1 MVDGSKFWSDDVV
14 EIVPVDAAHAYFRA
28 ELAFY
33 NGHSCSI
40 AGVAKAV
47 GNKLVYREKQAS
59 YDGGPTCRL
68 TITTK
73 GKSLLLDDGDGSCQS
88 YCGARGSL
96 SGFDFIPLSSK
107 RPIGYMWSEHC
118 SYKSSRIHLKKLPT
132 KAPWVIQGPGENAG
146 VIDIGDGDACIFKME
161 SHNHPSFIEPYQGA
175 ATGVGGIMTAPCA
188 A

>member
-1 MVDGSKFWSDDVV
+1 MNKGESGVRKAIILLGLAAIAAAPASPVTSLAGRYSKHFQNGMVDGSKFWSDDVV
-14 EIVPVDAAHAYFRA
+14 EIVPIDAAHAYFRA

-107 RPIGYMWSEHC
+107 RPIGYMARLKGSSE
-118 SYKSSRIHLKKLPT
+118 YKG
-132 KAPWVIQGPGENAG
+132 A
-146 VIDIGDGDACIFKME
+146 IDAWKSGKTD
-161 SHNHPSFIEPYQGA
+161 
-175 ATGVGGIMTAPCA
+175 
-188 A
+188 

>member
-1 MVDGSKFWSDDVV
+1 MRKAIILLGLAAIAAAPASPVASLAGRYSKHFQNGMVDGSKFWSDDVV
-14 EIVPVDAAHAYFRA
+14 EIVPIDATHAYFRA

-47 GNKLVYREKQAS
+47 GNTLVYREKQAS
-59 YDGGPTCRL
+59 YDGGPICRL

-96 SGFDFIPLSSK
+96 SGFDFIPLSSR
-107 RPIGYMWSEHC
+107 RPISYMARLKGS
-118 SYKSSRIHLKKLPT
+118 SQYKG
-132 KAPWVIQGPGENAG
+132 A
-146 VIDIGDGDACIFKME
+146 IDAWKSGKTD
-161 SHNHPSFIEPYQGA
+161 
-175 ATGVGGIMTAPCA
+175 
-188 A
+188 

>member
-1 MVDGSKFWSDDVV
+1 MKKAIILLGLMAIAAAPASPVASLAGRYSKHFQNGFVDGSKYWSDDVV
-14 EIVPVDAAHAYFRA
+14 EIVPVDSTHAYFRA
-28 ELAFY
+28 ELEFY

-40 AGVAKAV
+40 AGVAKTV
-47 GNKLVYREKQAS
+47 GNTLVYREKEPS

-107 RPIGYMWSEHC
+107 RPIGYMARLKGSSE
-118 SYKSSRIHLKKLPT
+118 YKG
-132 KAPWVIQGPGENAG
+132 A
-146 VIDIGDGDACIFKME
+146 IDAWKSGKTD
-161 SHNHPSFIEPYQGA
+161 
-175 ATGVGGIMTAPCA
+175 
-188 A
+188 

>member
-14 EIVPVDAAHAYFRA
+14 EIVPVDAGHAFFRA

-40 AGVAKAV
+40 AGVAKAAS
-47 GNKLVYREKQAS
+47 GKLVYSEKQPS
-59 YDGGPTCRL
+59 YDGGPTCHL

-107 RPIGYMWSEHC
+107 RPISYMARLKGSGE
-118 SYKSSRIHLKKLPT
+118 YKQAIADW
-132 KAPWVIQGPGENAG
+132 KAGKT
-146 VIDIGDGDACIFKME
+146 D
-161 SHNHPSFIEPYQGA
+161 
-175 ATGVGGIMTAPCA
+175 
-188 A
+188 

>member
-1 MVDGSKFWSDDVV
+1 MKKAIVILTLAVIAAAPVSPVTSLAGRYSKHFQNGMVDGSKFWSDDVV
-14 EIVPVDAAHAYFRA
+14 EIVPVDAGHAFFRS
-28 ELAFY
+28 ELAFF

-47 GNKLVYREKQAS
+47 GGKLVYSEKQPS

-96 SGFDFIPLSSK
+96 TGFDLIPLSSK
-107 RPIGYMWSEHC
+107 RPISYMARLKGSNE
-118 SYKSSRIHLKKLPT
+118 YKQAIADW
-132 KAPWVIQGPGENAG
+132 KAGKT
-146 VIDIGDGDACIFKME
+146 D
-161 SHNHPSFIEPYQGA
+161 
-175 ATGVGGIMTAPCA
+175 
-188 A
+188 

>member
-1 MVDGSKFWSDDVV
+1 MRKAIILLGLAAIAAAPSSPVTSLAGRYSKHFQNGFVDGSKYWSDDVV
-14 EIVPVDAAHAYFRA
+14 EIVPIDAAHAYFRA
-28 ELAFY
+28 ELEFY

-40 AGVAKAV
+40 AGVAKTV
-47 GNKLVYREKQAS
+47 GNTLVYSEKEPS

-107 RPIGYMWSEHC
+107 RPISYMARL
-118 SYKSSRIHLKKLPT
+118 KGSSQYNQAIADW
-132 KAPWVIQGPGENAG
+132 KAGKT
-146 VIDIGDGDACIFKME
+146 D
-161 SHNHPSFIEPYQGA
+161 
-175 ATGVGGIMTAPCA
+175 
-188 A
+188 